1 MRQNAIST
9 PPRHT
14 LSEPTW
20 ELVVMYSLELTWLA
34 EIIWKL
40 LELAGS
46 KNCSAGE
53 QVEQLALGVMIKEVS
68 VASRNMPF

>member
-1 MRQNAIST
+1 
-9 PPRHT
+9 
-14 LSEPTW
+14 
-20 ELVVMYSLELTWLA
+20 MYSLELTWLA